1 LTGGV
6 VAARVPVWI
15 IEMVALLPAAPWPA
29 TVTWT
34 LAPGVLPLLAAL
46 IVCVPGAVP
55 DGIVHV
61 GLETALGGDHAG
73 SD

>member
-1 LTGGV
+1 
-6 VAARVPVWI
+6 
-15 IEMVALLPAAPWPA
+15 
-29 TVTWT
+29 VTWT